1 MSYPSE
7 GLGDTGISFID
18 SLVNKG
24 KSLVQ
29 DQVQR
34 VTERVADFKL
44 LARTHRAL
52 RARLQSLASSPKV
65 KSDATLSGNVNTL
78 LGNLSITEGSWNL
91 TNNQLDAVLGQV
103 QGFSAASLNASVLS
117 SVASVLTGMT
127 DAFKK
132 TKAIEDSTKQLE
144 SVSLSPDQQ
153 AAAQK
158 LGAVTPVVS
167 LPLLAVL
174 AGGGYIFFRSMKK

>member
-1 MSYPSE
+1 MYPGSD

-18 SLVNKG
+18 TLVNQGKG
-24 KSLVQ
+24 LIQ
-29 DQVQR
+29 NQVQR

-65 KSDATLSGNVNTL
+65 KSDATLAKNVSTL
-78 LGNLSITEGSWNL
+78 LGNLTITEGSWNL
-91 TNNQLDAVLGQV
+91 ANNQLDALLSQV
-103 QGFSAASLNASVLS
+103 QSFSTASLNASVLS
-117 SVASVLTGMT
+117 SAASVLTGMT
-127 DAFKK
+127 DSFKK
-132 TKAIEDSTKQLE
+132 TKAIEDSVKALE
-144 SVSLSPDQQ
+144 SVSLSPEQQ

-158 LGAVTPVVS
+158 LGAVAPVVS

-174 AGGGYIFFRSMKK
+174 AGGGYLFFRSMKK